1 VAEEESLR
9 EMNVVRWLLVVVL
22 CVVVGVAVAC
32 GDDDEPDVRNEAA
45 LAVAQFWEQEKA
57 TGTLPEGTV
66 VESRGTAAG
75 GIILLEPADGASSRV
90 CVEYEYIRAAP
101 PFETHVRVYVASL
114 TEEDTWRVEVISPDG
129 TCEGVA

>member
-1 VAEEESLR
+1 MAEEESLR
-9 EMNVVRWLLVVVL
+9 ETNVVRWMLVVVL
-22 CVVVGVAVAC
+22 CGVVGAAIAC

-45 LAVAQFWEQEKA
+45 LAVAQYWGQEA
-57 TGTLPEGTV
+57 AAGQLPEGTV
-66 VESRGTAAG
+66 VESRGTAPG

-90 CVEYEYIRAAP
+90 CVEYQYIRAEP

-114 TEEDTWRVEVISPDG
+114 TEDETWRVEVVTPDG